1 MRNLVDYLFHYNEH
15 TKLWNAFLREDVI
28 TYFNDFA
35 NCKSLISNKSIDTII
50 DFISTQNKNG

>member
-15 TKLWNAFLREDVI
+15 TKVWNAFLREDVI

-35 NCKSLISNKSIDTII
+35 NCNSLITNKSIDTII
-50 DFISTQNKNG
+50 DFIATQND

>member
-15 TKLWNAFLREDVI
+15 TKLWHAFLREDSI

-35 NCKSLISNKSIDTII
+35 NCKSLIANRNIQTII
-50 DFISTQNKNG
+50 DFIGTQND

>member
-15 TKLWNAFLREDVI
+15 TKVWNAFLREDVI

-35 NCKSLISNKSIDTII
+35 NCKSLISNKTLYTII
-50 DFISTQNKNG
+50 DFISTQND